1 MTHFNPSD
9 HPRDDDGRFGPK
21 HHREADGVSLAPGR
35 HFAFTSDDEDPDLD
49 LGPESEPAGNEPE
62 PWPFTPDEGSFPREK
77 ESVFAAGKPVTDLG
91 PDTEDN
97 EANRAYEAREAAAR
111 PARRGIFSRMF
122 SALESFS
129 TSVDTRHRGEMDELE
144 SLARQ
149 DRIARAAKRSG
160 D

>member
-1 MTHFNPSD
+1 MTHPFNPSE
-9 HPRDDDGRFGPK
+9 HPRGHSGEFVTAPHAEPDVSLTFAPGPEPTEPDNDDG
-21 HHREADGVSLAPGR
+21 DG
-35 HFAFTSDDEDPDLD
+35 TT
-49 LGPESEPAGNEPE
+49 E
-62 PWPFTPDEGSFPREK
+62 PWPFTPDEGDFPRKK
-77 ESVFAAGKPVTDLG
+77 ESVFAPGKPVTGLG

-97 EANRAYEAREAAAR
+97 EANRAYEAREAASR

-129 TSVDTRHRGEMDELE
+129 TSVDTRHRDEMDELE

-160 D
+160 N